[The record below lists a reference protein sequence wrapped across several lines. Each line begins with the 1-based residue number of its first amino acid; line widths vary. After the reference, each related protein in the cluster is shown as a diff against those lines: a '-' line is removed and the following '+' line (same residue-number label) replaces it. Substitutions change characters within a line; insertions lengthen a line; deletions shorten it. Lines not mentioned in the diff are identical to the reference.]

1 MTITTT
7 KAADFAALGVSPGL
21 TEVLRRRG
29 ITEPFPIQT
38 LTLPDA
44 LAGQDVCGQAKTG
57 SGKTLAFGL
66 ALLQRI
72 GPSEPSRPSALV
84 LVPTRELALQVA
96 EELRPLG
103 EAVGLRVRPIYG
115 AAPMGPQKEQL
126 QRGVDVVVATPGRLI
141 DLYERRAVDLSNVR
155 ALVIDEADR
164 MSDMGFLPQVKWLLR
179 TMPKDR
185 QTMLYSA
192 TLDWTVE
199 KVVRHHM
206 SHPVRHEVVSDR
218 ITVDEMEHRF
228 FLVHQMD
235 KVPVAA
241 SILRGAGKTLV
252 FTRTKRG
259 ADRLVRGLREAG
271 IDAGAIHGDLRQR
284 DRERRLAGFASGEMA
299 VLVGT
304 NLAGRGLHI
313 EEIDLVLHY
322 DPPEDHKDYLHR
334 SGRTARAGAAGMV
347 ATLVLWDQER
357 EIKALQELVD
367 LDQPIVKVF
376 SNDLRLGDL
385 ASFAPGPSPVP
396 VPSP

>member
-7 KAADFAALGVSPGL
+7 KPAYFEDLGVSPGL

-44 LAGQDVCGQAKTG
+44 LAGRDVCGQAKTG

-66 ALLQRI
+66 AILQLVGRSA
-72 GPSEPSRPSALV
+72 PRRPSALV

-103 EAVGLRVRPIYG
+103 EAVGLRVRPVYG
-115 AAPMGPQKEQL
+115 GAPIGPQKEHL
-126 QRGVDVVVATPGRLI
+126 HRGVDVVVATPGRLI
-141 DLYERRAVDLSNVR
+141 DLYERRAVDLSEVR
-155 ALVIDEADR
+155 MLVIDEADR

-179 TMPKDR
+179 KMPADR

-199 KVVRHHM
+199 KLVRHHM
-206 SHPVRHEVVSDR
+206 SDPVRHEVVADR

-228 FLVHQMD
+228 FLVHHMD
-235 KVPVAA
+235 KVQVAA
-241 SILRGAGKTLV
+241 SIARGAGKTLV

-259 ADRLVRGLREAG
+259 ADRLVRALREAG
-271 IDAGAIHGDLRQR
+271 IDAGAIHGDLPQR
-284 DRERRLAGFASGEMA
+284 DRERRLGRFASGEMP

-322 DPPEDHKDYLHR
+322 DPPEDHKTYLHR

-357 EIKALQELVD
+357 EVKELQVLVELSE
-367 LDQPIVKVF
+367 PIVKVF
-376 SNDLRLGDL
+376 SNDPRLADL
-385 ASFAPGPSPVP
+385 ASFAPGPS
-396 VPSP
+396 

>member
-44 LAGQDVCGQAKTG
+44 LAGRDVCGQAKTG

-66 ALLQRI
+66 ALVQRI
-72 GPSEPSRPSALV
+72 GRSELRRPSALV

-103 EAVGLRVRPIYG
+103 EAVGLRVRPVYG
-115 AAPMGPQKEQL
+115 GAPIGSQKKQL

-141 DLYERRAVDLSNVR
+141 DLYERRAVDLSDVR

-179 TMPKDR
+179 KMPEDR

-206 SHPVRHEVVSDR
+206 SDPVRHEVISDR

-235 KVPVAA
+235 KAQVAA
-241 SILRGAGKTLV
+241 SIARAAGKTLV

-259 ADRLVRGLREAG
+259 ADRLVRALREAG
-271 IDAGAIHGDLRQR
+271 IDAGAIHGDLPQR
-284 DRERRLAGFASGEMA
+284 DRERRLGRFASGEMP

-322 DPPEDHKDYLHR
+322 DPPEDHKSYLHR

-357 EIKALQELVD
+357 EVKELQDLVELN
-367 LDQPIVKVF
+367 QPIIKVF
-376 SNDLRLGDL
+376 SNDPRLADL
-385 ASFAPGPSPVP
+385 ASFAPGPS
-396 VPSP
+396 

>member
-7 KAADFAALGVSPGL
+7 KAAGFAALGVSPGL
-21 TEVLRRRG
+21 TEVLGRRG

-44 LAGQDVCGQAKTG
+44 LAGRDVCGQAKTG

-72 GPSEPSRPSALV
+72 GRSAPHRPSALV

-103 EAVGLRVRPIYG
+103 EAVGLRVRPVYG
-115 AAPMGPQKEQL
+115 GAPMGPQKEQL
-126 QRGVDVVVATPGRLI
+126 QRGLEVVVATPGRLI
-141 DLYERRAVDLSNVR
+141 DLYERRAVDLSDVR
-155 ALVIDEADR
+155 ILVIDEADR

-179 TMPKDR
+179 KMPKDR

-199 KVVRHHM
+199 KLVRHHM
-206 SHPVRHEVVSDR
+206 SDPVRHEVVTDR

-228 FLVHQMD
+228 FLVHHMD
-235 KVPVAA
+235 KVQVAA
-241 SILRGAGKTLV
+241 SIVRGAGKTLV

-259 ADRLVRGLREAG
+259 ADRLVRALQEAG
-271 IDAGAIHGDLRQR
+271 IDAGAIHSDLRQR
-284 DRERRLAGFASGEMA
+284 DRERRLGRFASGEMP

-322 DPPEDHKDYLHR
+322 DPPEDHKTYLHR

-357 EIKALQELVD
+357 EVKELLDLVE

-376 SNDLRLGDL
+376 SNDPRLADL
-385 ASFAPGPSPVP
+385 ASFASGPS
-396 VPSP
+396 